1 MENQNLHAAVSPL
14 PVPAHPGDRTHT
26 PSTLAE
32 AYDMALRLEAA
43 GDEEGAL
50 HVLRSARERYESL
63 IRLLIPLRI
72 H

>member
-1 MENQNLHAAVSPL
+1 MMEYQ
-14 PVPAHPGDRTHT
+14 PVVAPAIAPAMPGDIERV

-32 AYDMALRLEAA
+32 AYDMALRLEAV

-50 HVLRSARERYESL
+50 HVLRSARERYESA
-63 IRLLIPLRI
+63 IRLLIPLRV